1 MTIELAENYGFCFG
15 VKRAIKKAEQI
26 KNAATIGELIHNNA
40 EITRLQEKF
49 NVKTLQDIRA
59 LTDEK
64 KAIIR
69 THGITKGDLSELQ
82 KRDIEIYDATCP
94 FVTKPQQICEKMS
107 AEGYDIVIFGDE
119 NHPEVKGVKSYVSTK
134 AFVVLD
140 ESGLAGQKL
149 PAKVAVVSQTTKKV
163 KDFMKIV
170 DFLLLHCKE
179 VRVFNTIC
187 DATFK
192 NQEAILKLSQ
202 KSDVMI
208 IVGGRNSANT
218 KQLFLISKKHCAD
231 SYLIETQDELCAEWF
246 ADKKH
251 CGISAG
257 ASTPDWI
264 IQKVID
270 KIKSFDT
277 TFADTNSA
285 SVKSANTGFADKK
298 ITDTNSA
305 QTPHTK
311 GE

>member
-1 MTIELAENYGFCFG
+1 MVIELAENYGFCFG

-40 EITRLQEKF
+40 EITRLQENF
-49 NVKTLQDIRA
+49 NVKTLKNIHD
-59 LTDEK
+59 LKDEK

-69 THGITKGDLSELQ
+69 THGITKGDLAELQ
-82 KRDIEIYDATCP
+82 KKDIQIFDATCP

-134 AFVVLD
+134 AFVVLGVN
-140 ESGLAGQKL
+140 ELAGLKM
-149 PAKVAVVSQTTKKV
+149 PSKVAVVSQTTKKV
-163 KDFMKIV
+163 EDFMKIV
-170 DFLLLHCKE
+170 EFLLLHCKE

-218 KQLFLISKKHCAD
+218 KQLFLISQKHCAH
-231 SYLIETQDELCAEWF
+231 SYLIETESELNAEWF

-270 KIKSFDT
+270 KIKEF
-277 TFADTNSA
+277 DTNSA
-285 SVKSANTGFADKK
+285 NF
-298 ITDTNSA
+298 
-305 QTPHTK
+305 
-311 GE
+311 